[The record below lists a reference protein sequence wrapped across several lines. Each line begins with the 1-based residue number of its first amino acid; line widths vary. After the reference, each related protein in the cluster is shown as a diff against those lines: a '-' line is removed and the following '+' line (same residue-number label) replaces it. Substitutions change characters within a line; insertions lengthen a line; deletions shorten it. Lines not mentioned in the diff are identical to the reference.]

1 MSYGA
6 ANNPGRE
13 AGGAMHPRAAEAVQ
27 ARHQAGARPQ
37 ASRELHGRAQ
47 GGVHQVE
54 DQSQEGEEAG
64 GEEMVLR
71 GHPRVWSSRA
81 GEPIKQ
87 PGTAC
92 SGMFIH
98 LSQKHPE

>member
-13 AGGAMHPRAAEAVQ
+13 AGGANAPSSRRGSASTSPSW
-27 ARHQAGARPQ
+27 ARPQ

>member
-1 MSYGA
+1 VH
-6 ANNPGRE
+6 PG
-13 AGGAMHPRAAEAVQ
+13 AAEAVQ
-27 ARHQAGARPQ
+27 ARDQAGARPQ

-47 GGVHQVE
+47 GGVHQVQ

-71 GHPRVWSSRA
+71 GDPRVWSRA

-92 SGMFIH
+92 RRMFVH